1 MTDKSDSVLKIQL
14 RCDARCTLYECKYEI
29 NVLMC
34 EASGEV
40 QFAKSRIT
48 ASKTDRIAALQARKP
63 GAPHPF
69 IDRGTYIRYFMIS
82 VECIE
87 AQEGW
92 VRAGR
97 PSVGP

>member
-1 MTDKSDSVLKIQL
+1 VEGYIANHPYRDQTFID
-14 RCDARCTLYECKYEI
+14 
-29 NVLMC
+29 
-34 EASGEV
+34 G
-40 QFAKSRIT
+40 
-48 ASKTDRIAALQARKP
+48 KTDRIAALQVRKP
-63 GAPHPF
+63 GEPHPF